1 MTKEIKA
8 IICPRCRQAVDE
20 SDLLVDGV
28 CEECIAERER
38 RQRMKE
44 RLFRNPPLASERNI
58 LEKH

>member
-1 MTKEIKA
+1 MKTEAKQL
-8 IICPRCRQAVDE
+8 ICPRCRQVVDE

-28 CEECIAERER
+28 CEECIADRER